1 MNRLD
6 KLKRNIK
13 LNYLF
18 TFLTKLDITNGV
30 WMIYLASKG
39 VSLTKLG
46 ILESVFHI
54 TSFFMEIPTGAI
66 ADIFGR
72 KWSRILG
79 RFMKIIGTVL
89 LISSDSYIFYLISFA
104 LTAVSYNLESGAG
117 DALVYDSLKELS
129 IEDNYM
135 KVSGTNEVFF
145 QVSDTLSLI
154 IGGILSNI
162 NYTYAYMAS
171 IFIASFAFIE
181 SFLFQEPFS
190 YKQEDKTSLFKQIRD
205 SFSIIYRNRKV
216 GFLIIFSSMISIF
229 VTTIFFYFQ
238 NFIIEE
244 GYSKFALGL
253 ILASASL
260 LSAFFAFYTHKIER
274 RLKEKGILIYLP
286 IILSLCFWGIAAT
299 KFYIFF
305 FMLANAIESIIF
317 ITTSAYINKL
327 IPSDKRATILSMESM
342 VFSLFMIILF
352 PLVGKLADT
361 FSLSFSFYIVAI
373 LISISSILNIIVLA
387 GRKSWW
393 KFKILPMKQN
403 HTL

>member
-1 MNRLD
+1 MNRLER
-6 KLKRNIK
+6 LKRNIK

-18 TFLTKLDITNGV
+18 TFLSRLDITSGV

-72 KWSRILG
+72 KCSRILG
-79 RFMKIIGTVL
+79 RFMKIIGTII
-89 LISSDSYIFYLISFA
+89 LISSNSYVFYLISFA

-117 DALVYDSLKELS
+117 DALVYDSLKELKA
-129 IEDNYM
+129 EDSYM

-145 QVSDTLSLI
+145 QVSDTLSLVL
-154 IGGILSNI
+154 GGYLANI
-162 NYTYAYMAS
+162 NYSYAYIAS
-171 IFIASFAFIE
+171 ILVAAFAFAE
-181 SFLFQEPFS
+181 SFFFQEPSS
-190 YKQEDKTSLFKQIRD
+190 YREDDKISFFKQIRD
-205 SFSIIYRNRKV
+205 SFKIIYSNRKV

-238 NFIIEE
+238 NFIVGQ
-244 GYSKFALGL
+244 GYSRFALGL

-286 IILSLCFWGIAAT
+286 ILLSLSFWGIAAT
-299 KFYIFF
+299 KLYVFF
-305 FMLANAIESIIF
+305 FILANAVESIIF

-352 PLVGKLADT
+352 PLAGKLGDL
-361 FSLSFSFYIVAI
+361 FSLSFSFYILAI
-373 LISISSILNIIVLA
+373 IISILSIINIVMLT
-387 GRKSWW
+387 GK
-393 KFKILPMKQN
+393 KGY
-403 HTL
+403 